1 MADKEEE
8 KKEGEATEKSGG
20 SKKIIIIAVVAV
32 LLLAAIGAGV
42 FFALSSGKS
51 EGSHDAAEEEV
62 SEEAV
67 DEHAAGG
74 AVLPLETF
82 IVNLQ
87 VKGSFLKT
95 SIQLEFAE
103 PQLPPTMEKDVP
115 KVRDAIIRILS
126 SKAAADI
133 LSVEG
138 KEALREDLIE
148 AINQSLGSEDVV
160 DAYFTEFIIQ

>member
-1 MADKEEE
+1 MADEEE
-8 KKEGEATEKSGG
+8 KKEGETTEKTGG

-32 LLLAAIGAGV
+32 LLLAGIGAGV
-42 FFALSSGKS
+42 FFALSGGKS
-51 EGSHDAAEEEV
+51 EEGHDAAEEEI
-62 SEEAV
+62 SEEAD
-67 DEHAAGG
+67 DEHALGG

-103 PQLPPTMEKDVP
+103 PQLPPTMEKDIP
-115 KVRDAIIRILS
+115 KVRDSIIRILS